1 MINKIKITMK
11 DVWKYIALFLTLI
24 ILGGS
29 LVTMHKQSKLQDKI
43 IELQEMT
50 PDTIQVNH
58 HDTIYFDSVQVKWK
72 TKHDT
77 AKFIIRDTFS
87 VADTVIIV
95 QTEKCPLDSF
105 SVNERYQDSI
115 IDAIVNIQ
123 GRGVYEKTFID
134 SLSLDYNINTE
145 ALIPKKKCCWIK
157 RLFGCC
163 D

>member
-1 MINKIKITMK
+1 MK
-11 DVWKYIALFLTLI
+11 DIWKYIALFLTLV

-29 LVTMHKQSKLQDKI
+29 LVTMHNQTKLQDKI

-58 HDTIYFDSVQVKWK
+58 HDTIYFDSIQVKWK

-77 AKFIIRDTFS
+77 TNNVIYDTFYHN
-87 VADTVIIV
+87 DTITIV
-95 QTEKCPLDSF
+95 KEKICSLDTF

-115 IDAIVNIQ
+115 IDATVNIQ

-134 SLSLDYNINTE
+134 SLSLDYNINTD
-145 ALIPKKKCCWIK
+145 ALVPKKKCCWLK